1 MPWQRITFSGT
12 QVRVEP
18 FMKTESFVYRSYLSH
33 LGKEASIFIVPPL
46 MLRRLSGKE
55 SACQHRRHGFYLWVG
70 KSPWRRKWQPI
81 LVFLPGD
88 SHGQRNLVGYRPWG
102 CKESD
107 THAPTRRISTFPR
120 RVSELP
126 TSPPARQLVGQDAT
140 AQDGRGEGGT

>member
-1 MPWQRITFSGT
+1 MQFIQPQPQHQAVECRKENPEVRDLKNCLFVPWQRINFSGT

-46 MLRRLSGKE
+46 MLRWLSGKE

-88 SHGQRNLVGYRPWG
+88 SHGQRSLVGYRPWG
-102 CKESD
+102 CKESG
-107 THAPTRRISTFPR
+107 
-120 RVSELP
+120 
-126 TSPPARQLVGQDAT
+126 QLSD
-140 AQDGRGEGGT
+140 